1 MPRVNRDLQRR
12 MAARRDRERRRPG
25 GDRRYRF
32 ETTESAAEP
41 DETLVAEDEVADA
54 VQAAPPPPTRAG
66 RDRAT
71 ATDGAVSARGQMR
84 SAPKPFS
91 AYREEYVYVFS
102 DLRRVAVVIG
112 SLLLIL
118 IVLYF
123 VLPVLT
129 H

>member
-12 MAARRDRERRRPG
+12 MAARRERERRRPA

-32 ETTESAAEP
+32 ETTEPAVGP
-41 DETLVAEDEVADA
+41 DETLVADDEVTEA
-54 VQAAPPPPTRAG
+54 VEAPPPKPARAG
-66 RDRAT
+66 RDRPAPN
-71 ATDGAVSARGQMR
+71 DGAVAARAATK

-91 AYREEYVYVFS
+91 AYRAEYAYVFA
-102 DLRRVAVVIG
+102 DLRRVAIVIG

-118 IVLYF
+118 VVLYF
-123 VLPVLT
+123 VLPLLI

>member
-41 DETLVAEDEVADA
+41 DETLVAEDEVAEA
-54 VQAAPPPPTRAG
+54 VQAAPAPATRAG
-66 RDRAT
+66 RDRA
-71 ATDGAVSARGQMR
+71 AANNGAVSERGQTR

-91 AYREEYVYVFS
+91 AYREEYAYVFS

-118 IVLYF
+118 IVVYF
-123 VLPVLT
+123 VLPALT

>member
-32 ETTESAAEP
+32 ETTEPAAEP
-41 DETLVAEDEVADA
+41 DETLVADDQLADA
-54 VQAAPPPPTRAG
+54 VQAAPPAPARAR

-71 ATDGAVSARGQMR
+71 ATDGAVPTRGQTR
-84 SAPKPFS
+84 SAPRPFS
-91 AYREEYVYVFS
+91 AYRDEYAYVFS

-123 VLPVLT
+123 VLPLLI

>member
-32 ETTESAAEP
+32 ETTEPAAEP
-41 DETLVAEDEVADA
+41 DETLVADDEVADA

-71 ATDGAVSARGQMR
+71 ATDGAVSARGQTR
-84 SAPKPFS
+84 SAPRPFS
-91 AYREEYVYVFS
+91 AYREEYAYVFS

>member
-1 MPRVNRDLQRR
+1 
-12 MAARRDRERRRPG
+12 MAARRERERRRPA

-32 ETTESAAEP
+32 ETTEPAVEP
-41 DETLVAEDEVADA
+41 DETLVTDDQLTEA
-54 VQAAPPPPTRAG
+54 VEAPPPKPARTG
-66 RDRAT
+66 RERPA
-71 ATDGAVSARGQMR
+71 ANDGAVATRAATK

-91 AYREEYVYVFS
+91 AYRAEYAYVFS
-102 DLRRVAVVIG
+102 DLRRVAIVIG

-123 VLPVLT
+123 VLPLLI

>member
-32 ETTESAAEP
+32 ETTEPAAEP
-41 DETLVAEDEVADA
+41 DETLVADDQLADA
-54 VQAAPPPPTRAG
+54 VQAAPPAPARAG

-71 ATDGAVSARGQMR
+71 ATDGAVPTRGQTR
-84 SAPKPFS
+84 SAPRPFS
-91 AYREEYVYVFS
+91 AYRDEYAYVFS

-123 VLPVLT
+123 VLPLLI